1 MDSQG
6 NTLIMRDLPISM
18 PHCIPPAV
26 TYISGARV
34 CGTKLRTVQFC
45 CLPWTVP
52 GEAQGCSRWL
62 IHPGLAGH
70 QHTPDTHIHTQRSA
84 LMPWGR
90 GTPQCR
96 HQHLPPGSAPMS
108 PVSLWGSSQWLQEA
122 LGKLGGSSRAK
133 ELSSRAEL
141 AGLAQQHG
149 HCPPLHFRACGGTA
163 RRAPAPTSLLP
174 QTPQYSLGSGQ
185 TQCLSSREGLAVV
198 LGC

>member
-45 CLPWTVP
+45 CLPWTAP
-52 GEAQGCSRWL
+52 GEAQGCGRWL
-62 IHPGLAGH
+62 VHPGLAGH

-90 GTPQCR
+90 GTPQM
-96 HQHLPPGSAPMS
+96 QTPTSAPQLS
-108 PVSLWGSSQWLQEA
+108 PHVPCVPVGTQPVAAGGFGEAGRVVPCQGAEFQGRIGRAGTAAWTLPAPALQSLWWHCQKGPHSYFP
-122 LGKLGGSSRAK
+122 
-133 ELSSRAEL
+133 L
-141 AGLAQQHG
+141 APDPSVHPGIWANSMSEQ
-149 HCPPLHFRACGGTA
+149 P
-163 RRAPAPTSLLP
+163 
-174 QTPQYSLGSGQ
+174 
-185 TQCLSSREGLAVV
+185 
-198 LGC
+198 